1 MPTIGGTA
9 LSNANRVGEREAIVT
24 AERRWTWRA
33 LESDIAATAAALESF
48 GVRKHD
54 RVAILS
60 ANSAEFIIASHA
72 ASRLGAIVVPVNT
85 RLAAPELAH
94 ILNDSGSAVLAFSPA
109 DAHLAE
115 SASRL
120 AVSVALLSLG
130 PSPRYPDV
138 LAGGYGDPVHED
150 RAVEQDD
157 AFILY
162 TSGTT
167 GKPKGV
173 LLDHHRAVWAAMAQI
188 VSLGLRD
195 GDRYLHLAPMYHSGG
210 MTYLN
215 ATTLLGGTHIV
226 VPKFDAGTVLELV
239 EQHRATW
246 LFAVPTMYQRILN
259 TYAGD
264 AADLTSWR
272 VGIFGAAPMPAAAIE
287 RLLAAFPRVSFFQ
300 QCGQTEAGPTGIYST
315 MEEVRSRPQSSGH
328 LAQPFVEARVVDPSG
343 NDTPPGQVGELIFRG
358 EAITKG
364 YWNQPQAT
372 AEVIRDGWLHTG
384 DLMQVYDDGAMR
396 LVDRLRDV
404 IITGGRNV
412 YSAEVELAIA
422 DHPEVTDVAVIGRPD
437 PEWGETVVAF
447 ITAADGSEVTPA
459 SIRQYCASRIADYKI
474 PREFIFAVVPRNG
487 GGKLQKH
494 LLRNQLSLNASQQRD
509 VPSCRPADDRW
520 PAST

>member
-9 LSNANRVGEREAIVT
+9 LSNANRVGDREAIVT

-33 LESDIAATAAALESF
+33 LETDIADAAAALEAF
-48 GVRKHD
+48 GVGKRD
-54 RVAILS
+54 RVAVLS

-94 ILNDSGSAVLAFSPA
+94 ILDDSGSTVLAFNPA
-109 DAHLAE
+109 ETDLAE
-115 SASRL
+115 AVSRL
-120 AVSVALLSLG
+120 AASVTLLSLG
-130 PSPRYPDV
+130 PSTHSPDL
-138 LAGGYGDPVHED
+138 LAGGHGEPIHED
-150 RAVEQDD
+150 RAVEEDD

-173 LLDHHRAVWAAMAQI
+173 LLDHHRAVWAAMASI

-210 MTYLN
+210 MTFLN

-226 VPKFDAGTVLELV
+226 APKFDAGTVLELID
-239 EQHRATW
+239 RYCATW
-246 LFAVPTMYQRILN
+246 IFAVPTMYQQMLN
-259 TYAGD
+259 CYEGNCG
-264 AADLTSWR
+264 DLTSWR
-272 VGIFGAAPMPAAAIE
+272 IGIFGAAPMPAAAIE
-287 RLLAAFPRVSFFQ
+287 RLLAAFPNVAFFQ

-315 MEEVRSRPQSSGH
+315 MEQVRARPLSSGH
-328 LAQPFVEARVVDPSG
+328 LAQPFVEARVVDAHG
-343 NDTPPGQVGELIFRG
+343 NDTPPGQVGELVFRG

-364 YWNQPQAT
+364 YWNKPQAT

-384 DLMQVYDDGAMR
+384 DLMHVYDDGGML

-412 YSAEVELAIA
+412 YSAEVEQAIG

-437 PEWGETVVAF
+437 LEWGETVVAF
-447 ITAADGSEVTPA
+447 VTVADGSGLTAA
-459 SIRQYCASRIADYKI
+459 SIRQYCTSCIAGYKI
-474 PREFIFAVVPRNG
+474 PREVIFARIPRNG
-487 GGKLQKH
+487 AGKIQKH
-494 LLRNQLSLNASQQRD
+494 LLRDELNRSHAK
-509 VPSCRPADDRW
+509 
-520 PAST
+520 

>member
-9 LSNANRVGEREAIVT
+9 LLNAERVGEREAIVT
-24 AERRWTWRA
+24 AERRWTWRELETDVANTASA
-33 LESDIAATAAALESF
+33 LQAFGLRKGDRIAVLC
-48 GVRKHD
+48 
-54 RVAILS
+54 
-60 ANSAEFIIASHA
+60 ANSPEFIIVSHA

-94 ILNDSGSAVLAFSPA
+94 ILDDSGTTVLAFNPGEIA
-109 DAHLAE
+109 LAE
-115 SASRL
+115 A
-120 AVSVALLSLG
+120 AGGKAASVALLSMG
-130 PSPRYPDV
+130 PSTRHPDL

-150 RAVEQDD
+150 RAVEHDD

-210 MTYLN
+210 MTFLN

-226 VPKFDAGTVLELV
+226 VPKFDPRSVLELI
-239 EQHRATW
+239 ERYSATW
-246 LFAVPTMYQRILN
+246 LFAVPTMYQQILRCD
-259 TYAGD
+259 D
-264 AADLTSWR
+264 ANRCDLASWR

-287 RLLAAFPRVSFFQ
+287 RLLAAFPHVAFFQ

-315 MEEVRSRPQSSGH
+315 MDQVRSRPLSSGH
-328 LAQPFVEARVVDPSG
+328 LAQPFVEARVVDEHG
-343 NDTPPGQVGELIFRG
+343 NATPPGHVGELVFRG

-372 AEVIRDGWLHTG
+372 QEVIRNGWLHTG

-412 YSAEVELAIA
+412 YSTEVEQAIA
-422 DHPEVTDVAVIGRPD
+422 DHPQVADVAVIGRPD

-447 ITAADGSEVTPA
+447 ITAVDGSDVTSD
-459 SIRQYCASRIADYKI
+459 SIRQHCTARIADYKI
-474 PREFIFAVVPRNG
+474 PREFVFAAIPRNG
-487 GGKLQKH
+487 AGKVQKQ
-494 LLRNQLSLNASQQRD
+494 LLRSELSAN
-509 VPSCRPADDRW
+509 PAG
-520 PAST
+520 

>member
-33 LESDIAATAAALESF
+33 LNTDIANAAAALEAF
-48 GVRKHD
+48 GVGKRD

-72 ASRLGAIVVPVNT
+72 ASRLGAIAVPVNT

-94 ILNDSGSAVLAFSPA
+94 ILDDSGSTALAFSAAEAQLA
-109 DAHLAE
+109 DA
-115 SASRL
+115 ASQFAAPL
-120 AVSVALLSLG
+120 TLLSLG
-130 PSPRYPDV
+130 PSARHPDL
-138 LAGGYGDPVHED
+138 LAGGYGEPVHED
-150 RAVEQDD
+150 RAAEHDD

-210 MTYLN
+210 MTFMN

-226 VPKFDAGTVLELV
+226 APKFDPSTVLELV
-239 EQHRATW
+239 ERHRATW
-246 LFAVPTMYQRILN
+246 LFAVPTMYQQLLN
-259 TYAGD
+259 SYERTG
-264 AADLTSWR
+264 ADLTSWR

-287 RLLAAFPRVSFFQ
+287 RLLNSFPRVAFFQ

-315 MEEVRSRPQSSGH
+315 MEQVRSRPLSSGH
-328 LAQPFVEARVVDPSG
+328 LAQPFVEARVVDERG
-343 NDTPPGQVGELIFRG
+343 NDTPPGQVGELVFRG

-372 AEVIRDGWLHTG
+372 QDVIRDGWLHTG

-412 YSAEVELAIA
+412 YSAEVEQAIG
-422 DHPEVTDVAVIGRPD
+422 DHCEVLDVAVIGRPD
-437 PEWGETVVAF
+437 PEWGETVIAF
-447 ITAADGSEVTPA
+447 IAAVDGSGLTPA
-459 SIRQYCASRIADYKI
+459 SLRQHCTARIADYKI
-474 PREFIFAVVPRNG
+474 PREFIFAPIPRNG
-487 GGKLQKH
+487 AGKVQKH
-494 LLRNQLSLNASQQRD
+494 LLRNESRAHQVR
-509 VPSCRPADDRW
+509 
-520 PAST
+520 

>member
-9 LSNANRVGEREAIVT
+9 LLNANRVGEREAIVT

-33 LESDIAATAAALESF
+33 LDIDIGNAAAALEVF

-60 ANSAEFIIASHA
+60 ANSPEFIIASHA

-85 RLAAPELAH
+85 RLAPPELAH
-94 ILNDSGSAVLAFSPA
+94 ILDDSGSAVLVFSA
-109 DAHLAE
+109 AEAHLAE
-115 SASRL
+115 AACRL
-120 AVSVALLSLG
+120 AAPITLLSWG
-130 PSPRYPDV
+130 PSTRYPDL
-138 LAGGYGDPVHED
+138 LAGGYGDPVRED
-150 RAVEQDD
+150 RAVEDDD

-173 LLDHHRAVWAAMAQI
+173 LLDHHRAVWASMAQI

-210 MTYLN
+210 MTFLN

-226 VPKFDAGTVLELV
+226 VPKFDAGAVLELV
-239 EQHRATW
+239 ERHRATW
-246 LFAVPTMYQRILN
+246 LFAVPTMYQRILDC
-259 TYAGD
+259 YDGKS
-264 AADLTSWR
+264 ADLTSWR

-287 RLLAAFPRVSFFQ
+287 RLLAAFPQVAFFQ

-315 MEEVRSRPQSSGH
+315 MEQVRSRPLSSGH
-328 LAQPFVEARVVDPSG
+328 LAQPFVEARVVDARG
-343 NDTPPGQVGELIFRG
+343 NDTPPGQVGELVFRG

-364 YWNQPQAT
+364 YWNQPEAT
-372 AEVIRDGWLHTG
+372 QEVIREGWLHTG
-384 DLMQVYDDGAMR
+384 DLMQVYDDGAVR

-412 YSAEVELAIA
+412 YSAEVEQAIA
-422 DHPEVTDVAVIGRPD
+422 DHPEVIDVAVIGRPD
-437 PEWGETVVAF
+437 PEWGETVIAF
-447 ITAADGSEVTPA
+447 LTAVEGSGLTPA
-459 SIRQYCASRIADYKI
+459 SIRQHCASRIADYKI
-474 PREFIFAVVPRNG
+474 PREFIFAAVPRNG
-487 GGKLQKH
+487 AGKVQKH
-494 LLRNQLSLNASQQRD
+494 LLRNAIERQ
-509 VPSCRPADDRW
+509 
-520 PAST
+520 TY